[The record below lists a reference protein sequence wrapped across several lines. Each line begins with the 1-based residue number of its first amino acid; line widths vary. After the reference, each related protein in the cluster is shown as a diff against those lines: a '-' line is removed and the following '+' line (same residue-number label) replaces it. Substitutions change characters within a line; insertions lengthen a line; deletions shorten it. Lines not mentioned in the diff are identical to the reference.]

1 MHPQRGF
8 PLLIAGAIFLLAGC
22 SNFHEQYLFRAGRPG
37 QANYYRVKID
47 GFTRFSS
54 SQFAAGL
61 YDAEAVDALFG
72 ELSGSGKRVTVT
84 SAFETTTSQ
93 PISSNP
99 SNPGVTPVT
108 AASTEV
114 TMVSGAQSASKA
126 GPASQTV
133 AGKSMNNQKFV
144 FFLSSNANA
153 FINQI
158 QTYVTADRMQTAV
171 MTLIFKDDLQK
182 LEASRSQTSAA
193 DLRAKTLGEAM
204 KGATTPLGTGDTAK
218 SADVRSATLD
228 VLALLA
234 SRSSVSSPP
243 GFASL
248 AEAEKW
254 LREHP
259 RAFRPTGGVL

>member
-1 MHPQRGF
+1 MRLHKKY
-8 PLLIAGAIFLLAGC
+8 LVLIAGAGLLLAGC

-47 GFTRFSS
+47 GYTRFSS

-84 SAFETTTSQ
+84 SAFETTSTTSTT
-93 PISSNP
+93 PP
-99 SNPGVTPVT
+99 PTTPVA

-114 TMVSGAQSASKA
+114 TMVSGSQSGSKPAS
-126 GPASQTV
+126 ASQTV
-133 AGKSMNNQKFV
+133 AGKSLNNQKFV
-144 FFLSSNANA
+144 FFLSTNANA

-171 MTLIFKDDLQK
+171 MTLLFKDDLQK
-182 LEASRSQTSAA
+182 LETSRAQSSAA
-193 DLRAKTLGEAM
+193 DLRAKTLGDAM
-204 KGATTPLGTGDTAK
+204 KGVTTPLGTGDTAK

-234 SRSSVSSPP
+234 SRSNVSSPP
-243 GFASL
+243 SFTTV

-259 RAFRPTGGVL
+259 RAFRPNGGVL

>member
-1 MHPQRGF
+1 MSLQKTLS
-8 PLLIAGAIFLLAGC
+8 LLIVFLLLGGC

-37 QANYYRVKID
+37 QANYYRVKIE
-47 GFTRFSS
+47 GYTRFSS

-84 SAFETTTSQ
+84 SAFETTSTAS
-93 PISSNP
+93 PP
-99 SNPGVTPVT
+99 TTTPAT

-114 TMVSGAQSASKA
+114 TMVSGSQTGAKPT
-126 GPASQTV
+126 PASQTV
-133 AGKSMNNQKFV
+133 AGKSLTNQKFV
-144 FFLSSNANA
+144 FFLSTNANA

-171 MTLIFKDDLQK
+171 MTLLFKNDLQK
-182 LEASRSQTSAA
+182 LEASRSQSSAA
-193 DLRAKTLGEAM
+193 DLRAKTLGDAM
-204 KGATTPLGTGDTAK
+204 KTSTTSLGTGDTAK
-218 SADVRSATLD
+218 SADVRNATLD

-234 SRSSVSSPP
+234 SRSNVSSPP
-243 GFASL
+243 MFTTV

-259 RAFRPTGGVL
+259 RAFRPNGGVL